1 MNDAMN
7 DAMTETSQ
15 TPLVTVMVVEDDYF
29 ARQAMSLLLR
39 ADDIE
44 LVGVC
49 ASPDEALAL
58 AERRRPAVALVDMR
72 LQGDRRGGVELIR
85 ALREVSPQTNC
96 GVITAT
102 DTTGELYA
110 DAFIAGA
117 HGYTRKGDTENSD
130 LCELARRLG
139 AGEWVVD
146 SEISARYV
154 NRGVRAYQFPARAPG
169 GREPQLTERELETL
183 ALVAQQMS
191 TAEIAEHMVI
201 SGNTVKTH
209 IAHIIDKLHV
219 QNRDQAVLY
228 AVLKGY
234 LNPTR

>member
-1 MNDAMN
+1 
-7 DAMTETSQ
+7 MTD
-15 TPLVTVMVVEDDYF
+15 TPQATPQITPTTLTVMVVEDDWY
-29 ARQAMSLLLR
+29 AQQAISLLLR

-44 LVGVC
+44 LIGVC
-49 ASPDEALAL
+49 ATPEDALTL
-58 AERRRPAVALVDMR
+58 AEQRQPAVALIDMR
-72 LQGDRRGGVELIR
+72 LQGDQRAGVELIR
-85 ALREVSPQTNC
+85 ELRVVSPETIC

-102 DTTGELYA
+102 DMQGDLYA
-110 DAFIAGA
+110 DAFNAGA
-117 HGYTRKGDTENSD
+117 HGYTRKGDARNSD
-130 LCELARRLG
+130 LRELTRRL
-139 AGEWVVD
+139 AKGEWVVD

-183 ALVAQQMS
+183 ALVAQQLS
-191 TAEIAEHMVI
+191 TKEIAERMVI
-201 SGNTVKTH
+201 SDNTVKTH

-234 LNPTR
+234 LNPSR

>member
-1 MNDAMN
+1 
-7 DAMTETSQ
+7 MTDSPQ
-15 TPLVTVMVVEDDYF
+15 ATPPALTVMVVEDDWY
-29 ARQAMSLLLR
+29 AQQAMSLLLQ

-49 ASPDEALAL
+49 ATPEDALAL
-58 AERRRPAVALVDMR
+58 AERRRPAVALIDMR
-72 LQGDRRGGVELIR
+72 LQGDHRAGVELIR
-85 ALREVSPQTNC
+85 ELRVVSPETIC

-102 DTTGELYA
+102 DMQGDLYA
-110 DAFIAGA
+110 DAFNAGA
-117 HGYTRKGDTENSD
+117 HGYTRKGDSRNGD
-130 LCELARRLG
+130 LRELARRL
-139 AGEWVVD
+139 AKGEWVVD

-169 GREPQLTERELETL
+169 GRDPQLTDRELETL
-183 ALVAQQMS
+183 ALVAQQLS
-191 TAEIAEHMVI
+191 TKLIAERMVI
-201 SGNTVKTH
+201 SENTVKTH

-234 LNPTR
+234 LNPSN

>member
-1 MNDAMN
+1 MSTNPMRDDGSQAAPDA
-7 DAMTETSQ
+7 
-15 TPLVTVMVVEDDYF
+15 LTVMVVEDDYF
-29 ARQAMSLLLR
+29 AQQAIALLLH
-39 ADDIE
+39 ADDID

-49 ASPDEALAL
+49 ASPEDALTL
-58 AERRRPAVALVDMR
+58 AEQRRPAVALIDMR
-72 LQGDRRGGVELIR
+72 LQGDQRAGVELIR
-85 ALREVSPQTNC
+85 ELRVVSPQTIC

-102 DTTGELYA
+102 DKQGDLYA
-110 DAFIAGA
+110 DAFNAGA
-117 HGYTRKGDTENSD
+117 HGYTRKGEGD
-130 LCELARRLG
+130 LCDLARRLA

-154 NRGVRAYQFPARAPG
+154 TRGARALWPARAPG
-169 GREPQLTERELETL
+169 GREPQLTGRERETL
-183 ALVAQQMS
+183 ALVAQQM
-191 TAEIAEHMVI
+191 TTKEIAEQLVI
-201 SGNTVKTH
+201 SENTVKTH